1 MSWVAGIANPF
12 LGDAQQLR
20 PSARNFKIMRALKI
34 VKWLIVGALLAVAA
48 LVIHALA
55 QRNPEDLPW
64 TSLDL
69 DAPIGMFTGRK
80 LAGLTDDAPL
90 CLALL
95 AEAEIAHVALPE
107 REAGERC
114 GYVDGV
120 RFTGASGGP
129 TIAYTP
135 RDITISCPVAAALAI
150 WGSEVVQ
157 PAAFAAFGQR
167 VATIEHFGGYSCRRM
182 YGASEG
188 RWSEHATADAVD
200 IAAFVLADGTRIS
213 VIGDWTGSDSE
224 ARFLRQVRDGAC
236 DLFATVLS
244 PDYNAA
250 HADHFHFDQ
259 AERGAI
265 GGRVCR

>member
-1 MSWVAGIANPF
+1 MG
-12 LGDAQQLR
+12 
-20 PSARNFKIMRALKI
+20 ALKI
-34 VKWLIVGALLAVAA
+34 VKWLIVGVLAAFAA

-64 TSLDL
+64 TALDL
-69 DAPIGMFTGRK
+69 DASIGMFTGRK
-80 LAGLTDDAPL
+80 LAGLTDEAPR

-95 AEAEIAHVALPE
+95 ADADIAHVALPE

-120 RFTGASGGP
+120 RFTGEPSGSA
-129 TIAYTP
+129 IAYTP
-135 RDITISCPVAAALAI
+135 RDITISCPVAAALAV
-150 WGSEVVQ
+150 WESEVVQ
-157 PAAFAAFGQR
+157 PAAFAGFGQR
-167 VATIEHFGGYSCRRM
+167 VATIEHLGGYSCRRM
-182 YGASEG
+182 YGASGG

-213 VIGDWTGSDSE
+213 VVGDWTGSGRE
-224 ARFLRQVRDGAC
+224 AQFLRQVRDGAC

-250 HADHFHFDQ
+250 HADHFHLDQ
-259 AERGAI
+259 AERGAM